1 MRINLLLFA
10 LYRDLTGV
18 GELDVEVRDGASA
31 GDALR
36 ELRARDDRF
45 AALPE
50 RPVIAINREYAQL
63 DECLRDGDE
72 LALLPPVAGG

>member
-1 MRINLLLFA
+1 MRIQLLFFA

-18 GELDVEVRDGASA
+18 SELDADVRDGATA
-31 GDALR
+31 GEALE
-36 ELRARDDRF
+36 ELRRRDSRF

-50 RPVIAINREYAQL
+50 RPVIAINREYAL
-63 DECLRDGDE
+63 LHEHLTDGDE